1 MHAPVLNMAIYN
13 YISKYSHSAELKFKS
28 VVDNEDRDLIFKFDR
43 SDNEDLTV
51 IIMIW
56 ANIFKVDI
64 GRK

>member
-1 MHAPVLNMAIYN
+1 MAIYN